1 MDFGRFSL
9 FLGVLGRSPMV
20 SLFQYTPT
28 GHIRW
33 LDLGLFR
40 SVWEKMGKD
49 HRLLAACSLGPS
61 GCVIIL

>member
-1 MDFGRFSL
+1 
-9 FLGVLGRSPMV
+9 MV